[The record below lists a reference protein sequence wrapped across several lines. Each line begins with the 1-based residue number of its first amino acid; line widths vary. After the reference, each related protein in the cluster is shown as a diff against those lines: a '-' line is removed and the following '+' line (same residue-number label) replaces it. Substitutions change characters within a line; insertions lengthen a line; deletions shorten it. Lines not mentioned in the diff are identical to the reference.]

1 MIKKKYS
8 LYSLLSESEEK
19 KGKTDKEMEEDL
31 KSLFKKEYPQFV
43 KQLDDLL
50 EDEDFEYFLKGD
62 LSDKNKL
69 TVKKE
74 TVKCN
79 ELFPLQDEIGV
90 SESVDYVIL
99 NKLVPEQVNKMLTG
113 QVLDSSDYDS
123 KSRYII
129 TCNKKYIVDGH
140 HRWSSVYALNPNA
153 EIIVKDIGNFK
164 DEIDALKISQI
175 IIGALKGFIPKSNA
189 KGLNLFNCDLRALMR
204 HIREKT
210 TDDFV
215 NVFKKTKPD
224 AEKKDIIVK
233 IYKNMVALREK
244 NRPGAK
250 VLDVNKRDIM
260 PQFDNSQTYLDRAG
274 RGEVRLSTVKTENR
288 KKRYSLL
295 ESLGFEDIHI
305 NMSKQMDQGRNFDYG
320 NIKSDSQEGRMAK
333 QTLKTVIKN
342 AQELERFLNNADD
355 LPEWCHSY
363 LAVIEDRIKTVNEY
377 LQSQESK

>member
-8 LYSLLSESEEK
+8 LYSLLIESEEEK
-19 KGKTDKEMEEDL
+19 NKTDEELEEDL
-31 KSLFKKEYPQFV
+31 ASLLKKEYPRFV
-43 KQLDDLL
+43 RELDQLL
-50 EDEDFEYFLKGD
+50 EDEDFAYFLRGD
-62 LSDKNKL
+62 LTDKNKL
-69 TVKKE
+69 KVKKE

-79 ELFPLQDEIGV
+79 QLFPLQDEIGIK
-90 SESVDYVIL
+90 ESVDYVIL
-99 NKLVPEQVNKMLTG
+99 NKLHPEQVEKMLTN

-123 KSRYII
+123 QSRYII

-164 DEIDALKISQI
+164 DEVDALKLSQL
-175 IIGALKGFIPKSNA
+175 IIGALKGFIPKSSA
-189 KGLNLFNCDLRALMR
+189 RGLNLFNCDLKDLMK
-204 HIREKT
+204 HIRDNIV
-210 TDDFV
+210 DDFV
-215 NVFKKTKPD
+215 AIYKKTKPHED
-224 AEKKDIIVK
+224 KSDIIRK
-233 IYKNMVALREK
+233 IYKNMLMLREK
-244 NRPGAK
+244 NKPGPRII
-250 VLDVNKRDIM
+250 DVNKRDIM

-274 RGEVRLSTVKTENR
+274 RGEVKVSAIKTENR
-288 KKRYSLL
+288 KRYSLL
-295 ESLGFEDIHI
+295 ESLGFEDIHV

-363 LAVIEDRIKTVNEY
+363 LAVIEDRLKTVNEY
-377 LQSQESK
+377 LQSKEA